1 MLKNAQRLSYIFSK
15 YWAISGHSV
24 QFGLSVFSAN
34 DRLSIFILLL
44 DLGMQA
50 IILDTET
57 HTLNGQPIE
66 IAYAPIEIQNGKL
79 SLDKTKVFDQLYTVD
94 EPISFAAMAVHHI
107 LESDL
112 VGMPHYSS
120 FQLPAETTYIIG
132 HNIDYDL
139 RALEKCGVNTS
150 KIKAICTLALARRV
164 WPDAEAH
171 NISALI
177 YMISKGSE
185 KAREMIRKAHR
196 ADMDIILTANILM
209 HIVHQLKV
217 NDLESLYALSEDARI
232 PRSLNFGKHR
242 GTAIAELPADYVQW
256 LMRQEDLDPYLRK
269 ALENTAV
276 KTL

>member
-1 MLKNAQRLSYIFSK
+1 
-15 YWAISGHSV
+15 
-24 QFGLSVFSAN
+24 
-34 DRLSIFILLL
+34 
-44 DLGMQA
+44 MQA

-66 IAYAPIEIQNGKL
+66 IAYAPIEIANGKL
-79 SLDKTKVFDQLYTVD
+79 SLDKSQVFDQLYTVD

-112 VGMPHYSS
+112 VGQPHYTT
-120 FQLPAETTYIIG
+120 FKLPDETQYIIG
-132 HNIDYDL
+132 HNIDYDI
-139 RALEKCGVNTS
+139 RAIEKCGVDTS
-150 KIKAICTLALARRV
+150 HIKAICTLALARLV

-185 KAREMIRKAHR
+185 KAREMIKKAHR

-209 HIVHQLKV
+209 HVVHHLKINSMEQLF
-217 NDLESLYALSEDARI
+217 ATSEDARI
-232 PRSLNFGKHR
+232 PRVINFGKHR
-242 GTAIAELPADYVQW
+242 GTAIAELPADYIQW
-256 LMRQEDLDPYLRK
+256 LMRQDELDPYLRK
-269 ALENTAV
+269 ALENASI

>member
-1 MLKNAQRLSYIFSK
+1 
-15 YWAISGHSV
+15 
-24 QFGLSVFSAN
+24 
-34 DRLSIFILLL
+34 
-44 DLGMQA
+44 MQA

-66 IAYAPIEIQNGKL
+66 IAYAPIEIADRKIT
-79 SLDKTKVFDQLYTVD
+79 LDKSRLFDQLYSAD
-94 EPISFAAMAVHHI
+94 EPISYAAMAVHHI

-112 VGMPHYSS
+112 AGQPHYSS
-120 FQLPAETTYIIG
+120 FELPSETVYIIG

-139 RALEKCGVNTS
+139 RALEKCGVNTQN
-150 KIKAICTLALARRV
+150 IKAICTLALSRLV

-209 HIVHQLKV
+209 HIVHHLKISSI
-217 NDLESLYALSEDARI
+217 EALYEASEDARI
-232 PRSLNFGKHR
+232 PRSINFGKHR
-242 GTAIAELPADYVQW
+242 GTAIADLPADYTQW
-256 LMRQEDLDPYLRK
+256 LLRQDDLDPYLRK
-269 ALENTAV
+269 ALENTAI
-276 KTL
+276 TAI